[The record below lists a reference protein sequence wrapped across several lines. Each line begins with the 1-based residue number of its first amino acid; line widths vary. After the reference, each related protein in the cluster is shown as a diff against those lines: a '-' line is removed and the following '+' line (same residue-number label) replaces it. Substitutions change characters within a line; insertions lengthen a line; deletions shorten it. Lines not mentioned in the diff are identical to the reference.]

1 MYCQFCGESVADN
14 AIFCM
19 HCGQKLLDVSVK
31 SEKKL
36 VSKFNIS
43 QKYKIVLMWWTL
55 IILIIGVIVYLDTED
70 FVDTL
75 LLFPVYFG
83 GILLAYTIRYCKR
96 KKESTGA
103 DNKTVTKSKSD
114 DDDDEYTLMQ
124 FAEKYGDLQICKFQ
138 DNNGVMR
145 SKCVFVR
152 RKEVYFSTE
161 IGELNATEIVKHKSS
176 LVIKKSQYSGDYI
189 MTSH

>member
-31 SEKKL
+31 SENKL

-75 LLFPVYFG
+75 PLFPVYFG

-103 DNKTVTKSKSD
+103 DNKTVTKSKS
-114 DDDDEYTLMQ
+114 DDDEYTLMQ

>member
-1 MYCQFCGESVADN
+1 MYCLFCGESVADN

-19 HCGQKLLDVSVK
+19 HCGKKLLDVNVK
-31 SEKKL
+31 SENKL

-43 QKYKIVLMWWTL
+43 QKSKIVLMWWTL
-55 IILIIGVIVYLDTED
+55 IILIIGVIAYLDRED

-75 LLFPVYFG
+75 PLFPIYFG
-83 GILLAYTIRYCKR
+83 GILLAYTIIYRKR
-96 KKESTGA
+96 NNESTDA
-103 DNKTVTKSKSD
+103 DKKKVTKSKS